1 MTLHFVAATLL
12 CLVFFQCSGASIAQ
26 AASAPPNLAQ
36 AKQQAEAKGLSFI
49 PSRDEI
55 VAAAKKEG
63 KVRVLTALQ
72 SETYKPMIESFKKKY
87 PFLDAEI
94 QELTGADAFQRF
106 ALELNAGSAK
116 DWDIVHATDD
126 FYIELAAHARK
137 IDILAMAE
145 QNVLR
150 INPKMIDPELRAVVA
165 VASAAGVIA
174 YNKNLIA
181 ADRVPNSLEDFLK
194 PEFKGR
200 KFLVDIRPHWM
211 ASLFPGLGKEAVLEY
226 ARKLKDQQPVW
237 ASGQTSGLV
246 SITNG
251 EYPMYHLVNYHSCVR
266 VLRRDTKQSLT
277 CKVIEPVPVRFQ
289 ESGMVINTA
298 PRPHAALLFLEH
310 ETSPEGQK
318 VIDEFGPVK
327 SHLYAGGEIN
337 KIIQGKKISLND
349 YRTYHNSPE
358 WMKLVVEAFGFPRA
372 DKK

>member
-1 MTLHFVAATLL
+1 MTIRFFATAFLWLTLL
-12 CLVFFQCSGASIAQ
+12 QFLSARNAQ
-26 AASAPPNLAQ
+26 AAAAPSNLIQ
-36 AKQQAEAKGLSFI
+36 AKKEAEAKGFSFI
-49 PSRDEI
+49 ASRDEI

-72 SETYKPMIESFKKKY
+72 SETYKPMIDSFKKKY
-87 PFLDAEI
+87 PFIDAEI

-106 ALELNAGSAK
+106 ALELNAGSVK

-126 FYIELAAHARK
+126 FYLELAAHARK

-145 QNVLR
+145 HKVLR
-150 INPKMIDPELRAVVA
+150 INPKMIDPELRSVIA

-181 ADRVPNSLEDFLK
+181 PDRVPNSLEDFLK

-211 ASLFPGLGKEAVLEY
+211 ASLIPGLGKEPVLEY

-246 SITNG
+246 SINNG

-289 ESGMVINTA
+289 ESGMVIKTA

-337 KIIQGKKISLND
+337 KIIQGKQISLND
-349 YRTYHNSPE
+349 YRTYRNSPE
-358 WMKLVVEAFGFPRA
+358 WMKMVVEAYGFPRA

>member
-1 MTLHFVAATLL
+1 MIIRFFAVALL
-12 CLVFFQCSGASIAQ
+12 LLVGISGNDVHAA
-26 AASAPPNLAQ
+26 AASAVQQ
-36 AKQQAEAKGLSFI
+36 AKKEAEAKGFSFVA
-49 PSRDEI
+49 SRDEI

-72 SETYKPMIESFKKKY
+72 PETYKPMIESFKKKY
-87 PFLDAEI
+87 SFLDAEI

-106 ALELNAGSAK
+106 VLELQTGTVK

-126 FYIELAAHARK
+126 FYIELANHARK

-145 QNVLR
+145 HNVLR
-150 INPKMIDPELRAVVA
+150 INPKLVDPQLRAVIS

-174 YNKNLIA
+174 YNKELITPE
-181 ADRVPNSLEDFLK
+181 RVPNSLEDFLK

-211 ASLFPGLGKEAVLEY
+211 ASLMPGLGKEPVLEY

-246 SITNG
+246 SISNG
-251 EYPMYHLVNYHSCVR
+251 EYPLFHLVNYHSCVR
-266 VLRRDTKQSLT
+266 ALRKDAKQSLT

-289 ESGMVINTA
+289 ESGMVINNA

-310 ETSPEGQK
+310 EASPEGQK

-337 KIIQGKKISLND
+337 RIIQGKKISLND
-349 YRTYHNSPE
+349 YRTFSNSPE
-358 WMKLVVEAFGFPRA
+358 WMKMVVEAYGFPRA
-372 DKK
+372 EKK